1 MIDDCFLYAVRK
13 QKKYLQAYA
22 NSKASWCYFP
32 YNAHLFTTKDMAED
46 FAMVVHRLTETSNF
60 IDYLKTSPL
69 FSKSLIDVMVTAI
82 DNGVAL
88 LTDQPEIVRCKVL
101 MGR

>member
-1 MIDDCFLYAVRK
+1 MTDK
-13 QKKYLQAYA
+13 
-22 NSKASWCYFP
+22 
-32 YNAHLFTTKDMAED
+32 E
-46 FAMVVHRLTETSNF
+46 MVVHRLAETSNF

-88 LTDQPEIVRCKVL
+88 LTDQPDIVLCKDCKYSVDTGETNIL
-101 MGR
+101 GKPLLVCRVGGVYSEQRLKYPDGYCDEGKRKD